1 MAKYKKRKDGR
12 YTSSI
17 NIGVKEDGKPE
28 KIFVYGKSIKE
39 LESNRVEALMSLKNG
54 TFIRNKEVLFDEY
67 AKKWLKSKQIGI
79 SNATKEMYTSV
90 IRSNLKAFTGHFI
103 KDISKSDIQEL
114 INEYKDKRRTCEKIM
129 ITLNQIFDSAL
140 EDELVS
146 KNPCKKIELP
156 AKTYKEKRPL
166 TEQEDQLSELADF
179 TPRERCYVL
188 LIKYYG
194 FRKQEAL
201 ALSRKRFN
209 FEEKTITLKDAIE
222 FISNKARIKQTK
234 TESGER
240 IVPILSKDL
249 EFFKSY
255 CDQLKSEWLFT
266 SLSTGELISSQ
277 SFRRMYESILNKMNK
292 KADELEYP
300 HCNKLTSHVYR
311 HNYSTMLYNAQLGLK
326 ESQYLMG
333 HKNIKTTMEIY
344 THLDKEN
351 THKSVGSKI
360 EDYLNKD
367 SQ

>member
-1 MAKYKKRKDGR
+1 MKKAKKRKDGR
-12 YTSSI
+12 YATSI
-17 NIGVKEDGKPE
+17 TIGIDESGKPI
-28 KIFVYGKSIKE
+28 KHFVYGKTLKE
-39 LESNRVEALMSLKNG
+39 FEQNKLEALMSLKGG
-54 TFIRNKEVLFDEY
+54 TFIKNKQVLFDDY
-67 AKKWLKSKQIGI
+67 AKKWLKSKQISI
-79 SNATKEMYTSV
+79 SNATHEMYTSV
-90 IRSNLKAFTGHFI
+90 IRSNLKAFTGHLI

-114 INEYKDKRRTCEKIM
+114 INEYKDKRRTCEKII

-140 EDELVS
+140 EDELIT

-166 TEQEDQLSELADF
+166 TSQEDQLSELAEF

-222 FISNKARIKQTK
+222 FISNKAHIKETK
-234 TESGER
+234 TVSGER

-249 EFFKSY
+249 DFFREY
-255 CDQLKSEWLFT
+255 CDHLQSEWLFT
-266 SLSTGELISSQ
+266 SLSSGELISSQ

-292 KADELEYP
+292 KADELKLP
-300 HCNKLTSHVYR
+300 HCDNLTSHVYR
-311 HNYSTMLYNAQLGLK
+311 HNYSTMLYNAKLGLK

-360 EDYLNKD
+360 EEFLEKK
-367 SQ
+367 

>member
-12 YTSSI
+12 YATTI
-17 NIGVKEDGKPE
+17 NIGVKADGKTE

-39 LESNRVEALMSLKNG
+39 LEANKVETLLSVRSGSYIK
-54 TFIRNKEVLFDEY
+54 NKEVLFSEY
-67 AKKWLKSKQIGI
+67 AQKWLRTKQIGI

-90 IRSNLKAFTGHFI
+90 IRSNLKAFTGYLI
-103 KDISKSDIQEL
+103 KDISKSDTQEL
-114 INEYKDKRRTCEKIM
+114 INEYQDKRRTCEKII

-140 EDELVS
+140 EDELIT

-166 TEQEDQLSELADF
+166 TSQENQLSELADF

-222 FISNKARIKQTK
+222 FISNKAYIKETK
-234 TESGER
+234 TVSGER
-240 IVPILSKDL
+240 IVPILTKDL
-249 EFFKSY
+249 EFFKGY
-255 CDQLKSEWLFT
+255 CESLHSEWLFT
-266 SLSTGELISSQ
+266 SLSTGDLISSQ

-292 KADELEYP
+292 KADELELP
-300 HCNKLTSHVYR
+300 HCDKLTSHVYR
-311 HNYSTMLYNAQLGLK
+311 HNYSTMLYNAKLGLK

-360 EDYLNKD
+360 EEFLEKS